1 MNRGQQVLL
10 FLSSG
15 FYLGRL
21 PVAPGTFG
29 SLPGLGLWLLLSGWE
44 WLAILLFLVLFILF
58 AAWIAGLAAEALD
71 CKDPGSVV
79 IDEVAGMAI
88 TLAGIQV
95 DWTTCVAGFIL
106 FRFFDIAKPFPI
118 RWVDE
123 HVEGGFGI
131 VLDDVLAGI
140 ISNITLR
147 IIIHLTDLIY

>member
-1 MNRGQQVLL
+1 MNRGQQVIL

-29 SLPGLGLWLLLSGWE
+29 SLPGLGLWLLLSRWE
-44 WLAILLFLVLFILF
+44 WLAILFFLVIFILF

-71 CKDPGSVV
+71 CRDPGSVV
-79 IDEVAGMAI
+79 IDEIAGMAI
-88 TLAGIQV
+88 TMAGIPIN
-95 DWTTCVAGFIL
+95 WTACVAGFVL

-118 RWVDE
+118 RWVDQ
-123 HVEGGFGI
+123 HVKGGFGI

-140 ISNITLR
+140 ISNIALR
-147 IIIHLTDLIY
+147 IIIKLIDFIL